1 MATRT
6 AYSGR
11 GMTRLQHESITAGSS
26 TTRSRWKRTGRA
38 EERGGCWGA
47 TGGELAWGVRRSGYQ
62 ARKGGAMTNEED
74 LEAELVASYIAGLVA
89 FRIRQI
95 GGGMR
100 EAILAF
106 RAARDIWVVL
116 EAMPQGTGN
125 IIDH

>member
-1 MATRT
+1 MVPTSVEAER
-6 AYSGR
+6 A
-11 GMTRLQHESITAGSS
+11 
-26 TTRSRWKRTGRA
+26 RSASR
-38 EERGGCWGA
+38 CWRA
-47 TGGELAWGVRRSGYQ
+47 TGGEPAWGVRRSGYQ

-116 EAMPQGTGN
+116 EAMPHGTNN
-125 IIDH
+125 IIEHFNEYFRAEEAVQGK